1 MTQEPT
7 KSSASP
13 ESASRSQ
20 NRRRGAAV
28 RMLFLGIAVVLFIAF
43 CVKSFIDTDF
53 SLDFLKHKVA
63 VVNPETGNS
72 EWVKKWGAG
81 ESTVNALRAI
91 AKPDLS
97 WKVVDKLLLDMWLT
111 IEIALAGTIIA
122 LVFAFPMAFFGATN
136 LTKGSGWLRIAYS
149 LTRLI
154 YLFTYTFPPI
164 LFALLFVL
172 LVGVGPFAG
181 VLALA
186 IHSIGGLGKLY
197 SEVIEGIDRKQV
209 EALEA
214 VGAHPLLVVWF
225 GVIPQVLPQMI
236 SLTIFRLDMNIRM
249 SIMIGIV
256 GAGGIGFI
264 LDQYIKNMAY
274 GKASTAFL
282 IILAAV
288 VILDSASTWLRTRF
302 E

>member
-1 MTQEPT
+1 MNDGINNKNGNKRNKRSSLNQARFSV
-7 KSSASP
+7 KSFIYFMIAL
-13 ESASRSQ
+13 
-20 NRRRGAAV
+20 
-28 RMLFLGIAVVLFIAF
+28 LFVSF
-43 CVKSFIDTDF
+43 CIKSFIDTDF
-53 SLDFLKHKVA
+53 SLDFLKHRVA
-63 VVNPETGNS
+63 VVNHETGKS
-72 EWVKKWGAG
+72 EWVKVWGASD
-81 ESTVNALRAI
+81 STKNALREI
-91 AKPDLS
+91 SKPDFS
-97 WKVVDKLLLDMWLT
+97 PKVVKKLLLDMWLT

-122 LVFAFPMAFFGATN
+122 VVFAFPMSFFGSVN
-136 LTKGSGWLRIAYS
+136 LTKGSPYLRVVYAS
-149 LTRLI
+149 TRGI

-197 SEVIEGIDRKQV
+197 SEVIEDIDRKQV

-214 VGAHPLLVVWF
+214 VGAHPMQVVWF

-236 SLTIFRLDMNIRM
+236 SLSIFRLDMNIRM

-282 IILAAV
+282 IILVAV
-288 VILDSASTWLRTRF
+288 IILDQVSTWIRTRF
-302 E
+302 D

>member
-1 MTQEPT
+1 MNNT
-7 KSSASP
+7 KHRIDCNSSEKDGKVRP
-13 ESASRSQ
+13 FRI
-20 NRRRGAAV
+20 AAKSFV
-28 RMLFLGIAVVLFIAF
+28 FLIFAILFVSF

-53 SLDFLKHKVA
+53 SFDFLKHKVA
-63 VVNPETGNS
+63 VVNPDTGKS
-72 EWVKKWGAG
+72 EWIKVWGASD
-81 ESTVNALRAI
+81 STKNALRAI
-91 AKPDLS
+91 SKPDFS
-97 WKVVDKLLLDMWLT
+97 WKVVKKLLLDMWLT
-111 IEIALAGTIIA
+111 IEIALAGTLIA
-122 LVFAFPMAFFGATN
+122 LVFAFPMSFFGSVN
-136 LTKGSGWLRIAYS
+136 LTKGRPLLRFVYAI
-149 LTRLI
+149 TRI
-154 YLFTYTFPPI
+154 VYLFTYTFPPI

-197 SEVIEGIDRKQV
+197 SEVIEDIDRKQV

-214 VGAHPLLVVWF
+214 VGAHPLQIVWF

-236 SLTIFRLDMNIRM
+236 SLSIFRLDMNIRM

-282 IILAAV
+282 IILVAV
-288 VILDSASTWLRTRF
+288 IILDQASTWFRTRF
-302 E
+302 D